1 MLDINQFIE
10 DKGGNPELIRQSQK
24 ARNASVEI
32 VDEIISDYKDWVKTR
47 FELDE
52 LNKKFNKLQ
61 KDIGLKFKNKED
73 ASELLAEKEK
83 LTQHKKELTEK
94 EQQEDKDLK
103 KKVFQVGNIVH
114 PSVVVSNDEE
124 NNELVRTWKP
134 EDLEAVGPIASVTGK
149 PASLSHHEIL
159 LRLDGYDPDRGVKI
173 CGHRGYFFRN
183 YGVFLNQALI
193 NYGLQFLAAK
203 GYIPLQAPVMMNKEL
218 MSKTAQL
225 SEFDEELYKVIDGD
239 DEKYLIATSEQ
250 PISAYHSGEWFEKPQ
265 EQLPIHYVGYSSC
278 FRREAGSHGK
288 DAWGVF
294 RVHAFEKIEQ
304 FVITEPEKSWEEFEK
319 MISYSEEFYKSLKL
333 PYRIVGIVS
342 GELNNAAAKKYD
354 LEAWFPYQK
363 EYKELVSCSNCTD
376 YQSRNL
382 EIRCG
387 IKKMGDREKKYVHC
401 LNSTLAATQRA
412 LCCILENYQTEDGL
426 VVPEVLR
433 KYIPG
438 EPEFLPFVNELPKNS
453 TSSKDKKKKN

>member
-1 MLDINQFIE
+1 MLDINSFIVE
-10 DKGGNPELIRQSQK
+10 KGGNPELIKQSQK
-24 ARNASVEI
+24 ARGDSVEL
-32 VDEIISDYKDWVKTR
+32 VDEIIAEYKDWVKTR

-52 LNKKFNKLQ
+52 LNKDLNKLQ
-61 KDIGLKFKNKED
+61 KEIGMKFKAKED
-73 ASELLAEKEK
+73 ASALLAEKDV
-83 LTQHKKELTEK
+83 LTAKKKELTDK
-94 EQQEDKDLK
+94 ENAEDEDLK
-103 KKVFQVGNIVH
+103 KKIFLIGNIVH
-114 PSVVVSNDEE
+114 PSVVISNDEE

-134 EDLEAVGPIASVTGK
+134 EGLESIGPIASATSAEAK
-149 PASLSHHEIL
+149 LSHHEIL
-159 LRLDGYDPDRGVKI
+159 LRLDGYDPERGVKI
-173 CGHRGYFFRN
+173 SGHRGYFLRN

-193 NYGLQFLAAK
+193 NYGLNFLAQK
-203 GYIPLQAPVMMNKEL
+203 GYVPLQAPVMMNKEV
-218 MSKTAQL
+218 MAKTAQL
-225 SEFDEELYKVIDGD
+225 SQFDEELYKVIDGD

-265 EQLPIHYVGYSSC
+265 EQLPIRYAGYSQC

-288 DAWGVF
+288 DAWGIF
-294 RVHAFEKIEQ
+294 RVHAFDKVEQ
-304 FVITEPEKSWEEFEK
+304 FVLTEPEKSWEEFDN
-319 MISYSEEFYKSLKL
+319 MIGNSEDFYKSLKL

-401 LNSTLAATQRA
+401 LNSTLSATERA

-438 EPEFLPFVNELPKNS
+438 EPEFLPYVKELPKNS
-453 TSSKDKKKKN
+453 TSNKKK